1 MPNFSHTCSSINYDP
16 NSTILSAECQAR
28 DGEWLPTELRLS
40 DHIGNIDGELQ
51 FGDQNFQET
60 CQDCHLEF
68 GDGEQSVWLVCTCQT
83 MDGEW
88 KPTQI
93 LLDSQIDNND
103 SNWKSDRV
111 GEDARNPR
119 FRYLLARKP
128 NLPARKV

>member
-28 DGEWLPTELRLS
+28 DGEWLPTELTLS

-60 CQDCHLEF
+60 CQDCYLEF
-68 GDGEQSVWLVCTCQT
+68 GDGEQSLWLVCTCQT
-83 MDGEW
+83 MDGKW

-103 SNWKSDRV
+103 SQLEI
-111 GEDARNPR
+111 G
-119 FRYLLARKP
+119 
-128 NLPARKV
+128 